1 MFTFARR
8 MPVVPD
14 VPLFSTRTPSPL
26 VFQRF
31 RRSLV
36 SSRVT
41 SCHVRLGRHSGRSY
55 LPSMRRCTVAFTMR
69 ESLHATT
76 LRRLFRH
83 ILIGTIVLPMPLGFM
98 LACGSAESIADA
110 DADAGADAN
119 SVGPCRALYQRNA
132 ARGCGKAAFPV
143 LLAGDLSTCDDGGAV
158 SSEACGNLCGESVRS
173 CSRTGNRLQCEP
185 FPCAVDGR
193 RYRGLDDRAAP
204 NARDIGSYLSRM
216 AFFEA
221 ASVDAFAILERDL
234 GALGAPKRLVQGCRD
249 AKRDEA
255 RHARMA
261 ASLATSY
268 GGTPPESVLHAHPH
282 RDLEQLAIENA
293 VEGCVRETFGVLI
306 GMWQSVAAPTADLR
320 AFFGAITNDELRHA
334 ALSARIDAWARTA
347 LSPAAIARLD
357 AATEDAL
364 VALETSLRISE
375 PVAGL
380 GIPSAGQAVE
390 LFSGLRAARKGTG
403 VSDGALGESVAA

>member
-1 MFTFARR
+1 MAKVCCGSRFA
-8 MPVVPD
+8 
-14 VPLFSTRTPSPL
+14 LE
-26 VFQRF
+26 
-31 RRSLV
+31 
-36 SSRVT
+36 
-41 SCHVRLGRHSGRSY
+41 
-55 LPSMRRCTVAFTMR
+55 FTMQK
-69 ESLHATT
+69 SLHATT
-76 LRRLFRH
+76 LRRLFRR
-83 ILIGTIVLPMPLGFM
+83 ILIGTIALPMPLG
-98 LACGSAESIADA
+98 LVIACSSAEST
-110 DADAGADAN
+110 ADAGADAN
-119 SVGPCRALYQRNA
+119 SVGACRALDVA
-132 ARGCGKAAFPV
+132 DAPRGCGSKAAFSV
-143 LLAGDLSTCDDGGAV
+143 ALAGDLSTCGDGGAV
-158 SSEACGNLCGESVRS
+158 SSDTCSELCGESVRS
-173 CSRTGNRLQCEP
+173 CTRTGSTLACEP

-357 AATEDAL
+357 AATEEAL